1 MAGGIVLVQ
10 HYLSEALRIRAIS
23 AALPDLELAERLLR
37 WLHEDWSE
45 PERLVSLP
53 DIYQAGPYSIRDKE
67 TAKKIVVILQDHGWL
82 ERVPDGAV
90 VNGMRRREVWHVIS
104 KEAQTA
110 RAPSNGLTPTQDS

>member
-90 VNGMRRREVWHVIS
+90 VNGMRRREVWLVIS
-104 KEAQTA
+104 REVQTA
-110 RAPSNGLTPTQDS
+110 